1 MTVTTGPEPA
11 REQLTLR
18 TAVRED
24 CGLILQFIQDLA
36 DYEKLSHEV
45 TATVDGLESSLFGSQ
60 PAARV
65 VIAEWEGNPAGF
77 ALFFTNYSTFL
88 GKPGIYLEDLFVRPE
103 FRGKSIG
110 KALLTHLAS
119 LVVAGE
125 GGRLDWSVLTWNKPA
140 IGFYEGIGA
149 KAMSGWM
156 QMRLEGEALQR
167 MGKSQA

>member
-1 MTVTTGPEPA
+1 MTDTTG
-11 REQLTLR
+11 REHAPNQLTLR

-24 CGLILQFIQDLA
+24 CGLILQFINDLA
-36 DYEKLSHEV
+36 DYEKLSDEV
-45 TATVDGLESSLFGSQ
+45 TATTERLETTLFGEQ
-60 PAARV
+60 AAASV
-65 VIAEWEGNPAGF
+65 VIAEWDGVPAGF

-103 FRGKSIG
+103 FRGKGIG
-110 KALLTHLAS
+110 KALLNHLAS
-119 LVVAGE
+119 LVVARE

-156 QMRLEGEALQR
+156 QMRLEDEALQR